1 MYTKTASTSGWSL
14 LGAAAVVCT
23 LFAADVTA
31 KNVTVAIHVST
42 QGLDLSQLAD
52 AQTFYKRLEHAA
64 EIACTH
70 GNRVDLVPLDV
81 PKACFE
87 KALGGAVR
95 VAKAPLVTQMYLT
108 THTFAEAAAYGIEIP
123 VQVAGR

>member
-1 MYTKTASTSGWSL
+1 MYTKTRAP
-14 LGAAAVVCT
+14 LGAATVACALSA
-23 LFAADVTA
+23 LFAGAVAA
-31 KNVTVAIHVST
+31 KDYKVTVALHVST
-42 QGLDLSQLAD
+42 QGLDLSQPAD

-64 EIACTH
+64 DIACTH

-81 PKACFE
+81 PKACYE

-108 THTFAEAAAYGIEIP
+108 THTFAEAAAYGIEVP
-123 VQVAGR
+123 PQVAGR